1 MVHLQTKGNGT
12 KSVDPLN
19 KAGPFS
25 EKRNGTESVDPSYK
39 DGPVSD
45 KRKW

>member
-1 MVHLQTKGNGT
+1 MV

-25 EKRNGTESVDPSYK
+25 DKRNGTESVDPLNKAGPFS
-39 DGPVSD
+39 DG
-45 KRKW
+45 RNGTE